1 VKTLYP
7 SYAESLLDSS
17 APNLSSTNI
26 KIAAFTTANYTYS
39 AAHTHAD
46 DLGTATATTGNL
58 ASKTIDDGTFDAAN
72 PSLGSPAG
80 GATITRLVMYQ
91 DSGTPATSPLI
102 AYTDEDA
109 SGAALS
115 IATNGEAITVS
126 RDVAEAFFALG
137 GG

>member
-1 VKTLYP
+1 MKTLYP

-26 KIAAFTTANYTYS
+26 KIAAFTTAAYTYS

-46 DLGTATATTGNL
+46 DLPAAVATTGNL

-72 PSLGSPAG
+72 PSLGSPAAG
-80 GATITRLVMYQ
+80 DPITRLVMYQ

-109 SGAALS
+109 SGAS
-115 IATNGEAITVS
+115 IVVTPNGEAITLNVN
-126 RDVAEAFFALG
+126 VLGLFGLG
-137 GG
+137 G